1 MAVVIFT
8 LMIIVWKICLKFIVQ
23 YLIMKI
29 RIKGNSIRLRLTKTD
44 VADLKEKGMVS
55 EKTVFESET
64 IFHYSLYVDAD
75 SKEINAKFSDQTIEI
90 FLPEK
95 EAKIL
100 IDTEQITIENS
111 QYNGEKD
118 QLFLLI
124 EKDLQCLDSTSEDQ
138 SDMYENTKTQC

>member
-1 MAVVIFT
+1 
-8 LMIIVWKICLKFIVQ
+8 
-23 YLIMKI
+23 MKI

-55 EKTVFESET
+55 EKTVFDSET

>member
-8 LMIIVWKICLKFIVQ
+8 LMIIVWKICLKFIIQ
-23 YLIMKI
+23 NLIMKI

>member
-8 LMIIVWKICLKFIVQ
+8 LMIIVWKICLKFIIQ
-23 YLIMKI
+23 NLIMKI

-55 EKTVFESET
+55 EKTVFDSET

>member
-8 LMIIVWKICLKFIVQ
+8 LMIIVWKICLKFIIQ
-23 YLIMKI
+23 NLIMKI

-111 QYNGEKD
+111 QYTGEKD